1 MPRTTFAGHALHPQ
15 FVTGPLS
22 LFPMALFFDFLYL
35 TTRDKSQ
42 ARAAFTTLAAGYANA
57 VVAAAA
63 VGLPYGL
70 TFRYAFVP
78 FLIGWLLIAWSRLAS
93 GHHYPSDI
101 LFGSLIGGAISL
113 GVLVFI
119 T

>member
-1 MPRTTFAGHALHPQ
+1 MLKKVSARSRPFHRDPSLDSGLRILDLYSFPSGHCM
-15 FVTGPLS
+15 T
-22 LFPMALFFDFLYL
+22 
-35 TTRDKSQ
+35 
-42 ARAAFTTLAAGYANA
+42 
-57 VVAAAA
+57 AAA